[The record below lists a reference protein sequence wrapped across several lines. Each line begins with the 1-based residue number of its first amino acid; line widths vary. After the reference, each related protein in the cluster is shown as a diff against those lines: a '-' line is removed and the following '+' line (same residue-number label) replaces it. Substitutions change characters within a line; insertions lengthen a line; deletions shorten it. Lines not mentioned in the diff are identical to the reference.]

1 MNRCLPMVCGSLR
14 VLRLLPQLKLVTM
27 IWLKYCWKWRY
38 TQNNQSKSIIF
49 VSDFVVDATRKG
61 NKIRFANHS
70 VKPNCYAKVMMVSD
84 AILLVYLLK
93 DQLRQEKNYYL
104 TTGNDIWLWNTYCF
118 SSWNSNY
125 ISGSTGQSPPPPSP
139 IIQAGFRVLLWN
151 ILSAVLYRLC
161 KLGIFYER
169 SHLTVFLWYGC
180 SKLNELWQWWWLGDQ
195 TSPPSI

>member
-1 MNRCLPMVCGSLR
+1 MNHCLPMVCGSLR

-70 VKPNCYAKVMMVSD
+70 VKPNCYAKVMMVND

-118 SSWNSNY
+118 SSWNSTY
-125 ISGSTGQSPPPPSP
+125 ISGSPGQSPPPPHHSSWLQSFAVKYSFSCIIP
-139 IIQAGFRVLLWN
+139 IMQIRHILWKITFN
-151 ILSAVLYRLC
+151 CFPLIRL
-161 KLGIFYER
+161 
-169 SHLTVFLWYGC
+169 
-180 SKLNELWQWWWLGDQ
+180 
-195 TSPPSI
+195 